1 MPFEEVGSKHSFCY
15 TKTLARAAGS
25 AVGGSGRAGERDG
38 MTSDKPDRAK
48 PGRPSKREVEARG
61 RLIGFRVTEAEAAR
75 LQLAADTV
83 GASLSAYCR
92 AAILGAR
99 LPAQRRGRDLSGV
112 LVELNRVGVNLNQ
125 IARTV
130 NRGQGVPADLAEV
143 LAEVRAVVERL
154 ADEAD
159 E

>member
-1 MPFEEVGSKHSFCY
+1 MASRIEVAGLF
-15 TKTLARAAGS
+15 LAGVIGVLQLVLHDPVVALRRRYDQLLVENGNPVLPAG
-25 AVGGSGRAGERDG
+25 R
-38 MTSDKPDRAK
+38 
-48 PGRPSKREVEARG
+48 
-61 RLIGFRVTEAEAAR
+61 R
-75 LQLAADTV
+75 LQLAADTA

-112 LVELNRVGVNLNQ
+112 LVALNRVGGNLNQ

-143 LAEVRAVVERL
+143 LAEVRAAVERL

>member
-1 MPFEEVGSKHSFCY
+1 
-15 TKTLARAAGS
+15 
-25 AVGGSGRAGERDG
+25 

-61 RLIGFRVTEAEAAR
+61 KLIGFRVTEAEAAR
-75 LQLAADTV
+75 LQFAADRAC
-83 GASLSAYCR
+83 ASLSAYCR

-99 LPAQRRGRDLSGV
+99 LPAQRRGSDLSGV

>member
-1 MPFEEVGSKHSFCY
+1 
-15 TKTLARAAGS
+15 
-25 AVGGSGRAGERDG
+25 

-48 PGRPSKREVEARG
+48 PGRPSTREVEASG
-61 RLIGFRVTEAEAAR
+61 KLIGFRVTEAEAAR
-75 LQLAADTV
+75 LQFAADRV

-92 AAILGAR
+92 AAILGVR